1 MRTPAL
7 RNQKGVT
14 ILEVMFAIGVLV
26 VGTYVTVKGIDSMQ
40 DMTRNTRTISNTDR
54 QIAMIIEN
62 IRTSLA
68 QYQIN
73 YTFDADSR
81 NDALKEMPMEWSAG
95 VERPVTN
102 DCKVKKICLPGR
114 YGFVVQPIE
123 AYRGLY
129 EVTLLMTHTYWKED
143 FREYKFL
150 VTVQ

>member
-7 RNQKGVT
+7 RNQRGVT
-14 ILEVMFAIGVLV
+14 VLEVMFAIGVLV

-68 QYQIN
+68 QYQVN

-102 DCKVKKICLPGR
+102 DCKTKKICLPGR

-129 EVTLLMTHTYWKED
+129 EVTLRMTHTDWKED